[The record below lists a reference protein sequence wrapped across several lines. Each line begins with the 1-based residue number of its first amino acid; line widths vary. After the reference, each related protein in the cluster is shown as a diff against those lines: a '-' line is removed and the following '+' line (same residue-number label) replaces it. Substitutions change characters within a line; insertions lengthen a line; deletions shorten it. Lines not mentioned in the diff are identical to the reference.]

1 MNSST
6 TMSFRAPSHTDGDE
20 GARVSRQDAR
30 HTSPG
35 TCNRAS
41 VPTNRLG
48 SFIFWVACAALPIV
62 MLCAISAWGGVYPF
76 GPESFLTED
85 LKYQY
90 IDFFTWF
97 GRVLT
102 GEANIFYSFA
112 QGMGSNTWGLYS
124 YYLASPFNL
133 IILLFDEAHLTLAIY
148 VIVALKLACMN
159 TTMAWYLRRRFS
171 LQRSW
176 ALAFALCY
184 TWSTWTAT
192 NLRNPLWLDALILL
206 PLMAWSCYQLLHKGT
221 FLSLSLLVAAD
232 VIVCWYMAY
241 ITLLFCCL
249 FVLFELAAMAFDEG
263 GKPSGTWIAGRAGR
277 FTAAIL
283 LGLALSAWTFVPTIL
298 AMMGGGA
305 TKAFRPFHTYPSALI
320 RGFLPGAWNLDHVP
334 QFYTGLIPLI
344 LALAMLLEKRIDKRL
359 RGLTLLFAGFLVVSS
374 VLGVLMF
381 VWCGFRQPNGF
392 YCRIAFLLS
401 FLEIWAAAYLLMR
414 RTELRPVNLGKHCA
428 PWHESDRPRKRLNPT
443 LRRLAPFGAIAFV
456 VMDLGL
462 NAHVCWNQLYINYPQ
477 ETHDAYVSAV
487 DAQMQQLEKL
497 DAEAFYRVDK
507 TYNRSGA
514 AFNEGIAH
522 GFNQLSTYSSANN
535 PKAVALLNTLG
546 YSSEGEFSSV
556 YTAPNLVMDSL
567 LGVRYIGAWFQPVG
581 TEPTGITGSAVVSP
595 LFRNPYALSLGLPC
609 DGRRIDAQ
617 LPEGDNPFERQ
628 NALFAQITGIEE
640 PLYTPLAPTRETD
653 EGQQNVWNV
662 ELPANSIGYVY
673 VQTGVEADWSQY
685 VTMIIDDEYIPMEGT
700 RFSHNVRNFGNVA
713 AESTAHTIRVLPGN
727 QRGLLPGETACAI
740 YALNVELF
748 ERGVEQLREGQFVP
762 TVFSD
767 GHVSG
772 VYRTREATS
781 LLLSIPYD
789 KGWTVMVDNAPV
801 ELSPAYGGGMSMLE
815 VSEGDH
821 EIEMTYRSPGRGIG
835 VAITAASL
843 AILLA
848 CRLVEKR
855 GSTRRNKAIEDLLA
869 TTR

>member
-6 TMSFRAPSHTDGDE
+6 TASFRAPSRTGGDE

-30 HTSPG
+30 RTPQS

-48 SFIFWVACAALPIV
+48 SFIFWIACAALPIV
-62 MLCAISAWGGVYPF
+62 MLCAISAWGGVYPL

-97 GRVLT
+97 RRVLT

-148 VIVALKLACMN
+148 VIIAIKLACMN

-176 ALAFALCY
+176 ALALALCY

-206 PLMAWSCYQLLHKGT
+206 PLMAWGCYQLLHKGT

-249 FVLFELAAMAFDEG
+249 FVLFELATMAFDEG
-263 GKPSGTWIAGRAGR
+263 EKPNGTWIAGRAGR

-283 LGLALSAWTFVPTIL
+283 LGLGLSAWTFVPTIL

-305 TKAFRPFHTYPSALI
+305 TKAFRLFHTYPSALI

-401 FLEIWAAAYLLMR
+401 FLEIWAAAHLLMR
-414 RTELRPVNLGKHCA
+414 RAELRPVNLGKHCA
-428 PWHESDRPRKRLNPT
+428 SWHESDRPRKRLNPT

-456 VMDLGL
+456 VMDLGI

-567 LGVRYIGAWFQPVG
+567 LGVRYIGTWTEPEG
-581 TEPTGITGSAVVSP
+581 TAPTGISSSPIVSP
-595 LFRNPYALSLGLPC
+595 LFYNPYALSLGLPC
-609 DGRRIDAQ
+609 DAQ
-617 LPEGDNPFERQ
+617 DISSQMPEGDNPFERQ
-628 NALFAQITGIEE
+628 NSLFAQVTGIDD
-640 PLYTPLAPTRETD
+640 PLFTELKGTVEKND
-653 EGQQNVWNV
+653 GQQIAWRVQ
-662 ELPANSIGYVY
+662 LPADSIGYAY
-673 VQTGVEADWSQY
+673 IQTGVESNWSEY
-685 VTMIIDDEYIPMEGT
+685 VSMIIDDEFIPMEGT
-700 RFSHNVRNFGNVA
+700 RFSHNVRSFGGPSA
-713 AESTAHTIRVLPGN
+713 QSTSHTISVIPGAEMTELPSK
-727 QRGLLPGETACAI
+727 TTCAI
-740 YALNVELF
+740 FALNMDVF
-748 ERGVEQLREGQFVP
+748 ERGIEQLRSGQFSP
-762 TVFSD
+762 TTFEE

-772 VYRTREATS
+772 TYHADQATG

-789 KGWTVMVDNAPV
+789 KGWKVTVDGTAV
-801 ELSPAYGGGMSMLE
+801 ELSPAYGGGMSLIE
-815 VSEGDH
+815 VPAGEH
-821 EIEMTYRSPGRGIG
+821 EIEMTYRSPGLSIG
-835 VAITAASL
+835 MISSL
-843 AILLA
+843 A
-848 CRLVEKR
+848 
-855 GSTRRNKAIEDLLA
+855 STIALIQA
-869 TTR
+869 MWTTTRNAKCGQAKSAEG